1 MEFEVSLFRSK
12 RDNVPLEAE
21 WSWDELCEKFRKP
34 IIRAAKDGPLFSPAR
49 FNGTR
54 AIAHAQS
61 LSLLVFDLDHNADLA
76 TMKRQLVLLDCKYL
90 VCSTHSHLRITESNP
105 HAEPRYR
112 VVIPLT
118 HPVPANG
125 FPSLWHYAKQAT
137 GLPIDES
144 AKDAS
149 RVYYTPAIATPE
161 APFEF
166 YEHEGEALNWERL
179 PLSADVPPHVSTKG
193 TSGNGAI
200 IPNLQRNSELFKRA
214 KKLYDAGLTPQG
226 VETALLEINT
236 VSCEPPLEA
245 DEVIGIA
252 RNAKKYPIELPG
264 AASGGGV
271 QIQPLPVVRLSEVE
285 AKEVNWLWEPMI
297 PKGFFTL
304 CDGVEGIGK
313 TYLMLK
319 VAAMVANGGLFPGC
333 SESIEPGEV
342 LLLSAEDSPSYVLK
356 PRLIKMGVAGDQI
369 FALDGAFT
377 LDDTGF
383 LQLSLFLAENN
394 IKFVLIDPLFSFTGK
409 INLNTD
415 SEIRTITDRL
425 NRMAERHACAMVG
438 VRHIGKTKGY
448 GDPRNAGLNGVG
460 WRAGARC
467 HLIVGHHPEDKS
479 KRALAQTKTNLTAE
493 VSKSYGYTIN
503 ESGNFLWT
511 GESDLTVETMLSF
524 KQSESI
530 QERSA
535 RDVAKD
541 FLADQ
546 LSNGRVGSQ
555 SILDASRQAGISDAT
570 LKRAKQDMG
579 IKSVKDSQF
588 HGGWYWELPG
598 SQEDQRSKSTNEGS
612 QTTGSDTLRENE
624 ASKRIYDLNLP
635 EGDQVRETDTL
646 GEPLSD
652 SLGKRY
658 AQCDCGEYASVGK
671 TCPHCMRE
679 NVGLKMAAPSE
690 S

>member
-1 MEFEVSLFRSK
+1 MEFEVSLFRNK
-12 RDNVPLEAE
+12 LDNAPRLIR
-21 WSWDELCEKFRKP
+21 WSWDELCDKFRKP
-34 IIRAAKDGPLFSPAR
+34 IVRGAKDGQLFSPAV

-54 AIAHAQS
+54 AKVNAER
-61 LSLLVFDLDHNADLA
+61 LSLLVFDLDHNADFA
-76 TMKRQLVLLDCKYL
+76 AIKRQLISLECKYV

-105 HAEPRYR
+105 LAEPRYR

-118 HPVPANG
+118 KPIPANR

-137 GLPIDES
+137 GLAIDES

-149 RVYYTPAIATPE
+149 RVYYIPAIATPG

-166 YEHEGEALNWERL
+166 YAHEGETLNWERL
-179 PLSADVPPHVSTKG
+179 PLPAVVPSHVSTKG
-193 TSGNGAI
+193 TSGNGTI

-226 VETALLEINT
+226 VETALLEINAL
-236 VSCEPPLEA
+236 SCAPPLEA
-245 DEVIGIA
+245 DEVISIA

-264 AASGGGV
+264 AANGGGV
-271 QIQPLPVVRLSEVE
+271 QIKPLPVVRLSEVE
-285 AKEVNWLWEPMI
+285 AREVNWLWEPMI

-319 VAAMVANGGLFPGC
+319 VAAMIANGGLFPGC
-333 SESIEPGEV
+333 SESIDPGEV

-425 NRMAERHACAMVG
+425 NRMAEKHSCAIVG

-460 WRAGARC
+460 WRAGARS

-493 VSKSYGYTIN
+493 VSKSYGYTID
-503 ESGNFLWT
+503 ETGNFLWT
-511 GESDLTVETMLSF
+511 GESDLSVETMLSF

-535 RDVAKD
+535 RAIAKE
-541 FLADQ
+541 FIADQ
-546 LSNGRVGSQ
+546 LANGRVGAQ
-555 SILDASRQAGISDAT
+555 DVFEAADRVGISIST
-570 LKRAKQDMG
+570 LKRAKLEMKVISDKG
-579 IKSVKDSQF
+579 NQF
-588 HGGWYWELPG
+588 RGGWYWELPDRQG
-598 SQEDQRSKSTNEGS
+598 DLPSKSVTEGY
-612 QTTGSDTLRENE
+612 QTIGCDTLRENE
-624 ASKRIYDLNLP
+624 VSKRIYDRNLP
-635 EGDQVRETDTL
+635 EGDQGPETDTL
-646 GEPLSD
+646 GEPL
-652 SLGKRY
+652 GHAMGRPY
-658 AQCDCGEYASVGK
+658 ARCACGQYAYVGNI
-671 TCPHCMRE
+671 CPFCQRN
-679 NVGLKMAAPSE
+679 NVGMKSASA
-690 S
+690 